1 MKWSFK
7 ISVAQLAKHDVNKNV
22 SILSNYE
29 LHLNAL
35 DGQCTADVVMKRFIE
50 IITNWDYKSVVGILG
65 KIMSGQSYKAFTIV
79 NYNSRVVNLRIFLV
93 STILEL

>member
-1 MKWSFK
+1 MIVITEFDCSLNNHVF
-7 ISVAQLAKHDVNKNV
+7 SVAQLAKSDVNTNG

-65 KIMSGQSYKAFTIV
+65 KQSFCYLRLIFEKL
-79 NYNSRVVNLRIFLV
+79 YNK
-93 STILEL
+93 

>member
-1 MKWSFK
+1 MLILFDLAIKKTYF
-7 ISVAQLAKHDVNKNV
+7 ILLSVAQLAKFDVNMNG

-65 KIMSGQSYKAFTIV
+65 KKDG
-79 NYNSRVVNLRIFLV
+79 
-93 STILEL
+93 

>member
-1 MKWSFK
+1 M
-7 ISVAQLAKHDVNKNV
+7 NG

-65 KIMSGQSYKAFTIV
+65 MQHYVHK
-79 NYNSRVVNLRIFLV
+79 
-93 STILEL
+93 

>member
-1 MKWSFK
+1 M
-7 ISVAQLAKHDVNKNV
+7 AQLAKHDVNQES

-65 KIMSGQSYKAFTIV
+65 RPAWYDGTI
-79 NYNSRVVNLRIFLV
+79 
-93 STILEL
+93 ELCK

>member
-1 MKWSFK
+1 MCSCPAGHFK
-7 ISVAQLAKHDVNKNV
+7 LKSCVLILFDIKNTKSNYTLLSVAQLAKFDVNMNG

-65 KIMSGQSYKAFTIV
+65 KKYG
-79 NYNSRVVNLRIFLV
+79 
-93 STILEL
+93 